1 MGIDG
6 FDIHEIAQKIK
17 NIRSVYCQELKKM
30 NNSKKSGA
38 SAIDMCELGVVNY
51 RSCNSNSRETCAE
64 RVVFSPS
71 LRLRVNPAYL

>member
-6 FDIHEIAQKIK
+6 ISIHKIAQKIK
-17 NIRSVYCQELKKM
+17 NIRSVYYQDLKKI
-30 NNSKKSGA
+30 NNSKKSGT

-51 RSCNSNSRETCAE
+51 RLCNSSSCETCAE

-71 LRLRVNPAYL
+71 L